1 MATARGCV
9 HTSLAGIVHQD
20 NLLQECVWRA
30 VDDRVD
36 RSQQRAPGLVVE
48 HDDHAGAG
56 KVIWIQLVLAPSERE
71 KNGREDHVLG
81 VVLQS
86 HTHTFMMGAVVCEP
100 PKLEI
105 KPEQRRRE
113 ERQPSCSDRA
123 ADGELQPRQIC
134 QRGKEQ

>member
-1 MATARGCV
+1 MATGPGRV
-9 HTSLAGIVHQD
+9 RTSLAGIVHQD
-20 NLLQECVWRA
+20 YLLQECVRRA

-71 KNGREDHVLG
+71 KRERKLVLG

-86 HTHTFMMGAVVCEP
+86 HTHTHTFMMGAVMCEP
-100 PKLEI
+100 PKL
-105 KPEQRRRE
+105 
-113 ERQPSCSDRA
+113 
-123 ADGELQPRQIC
+123 
-134 QRGKEQ
+134 

>member
-1 MATARGCV
+1 MGRARGCV

-56 KVIWIQLVLAPSERE
+56 KVIWIQLVLTPSERE
-71 KNGREDHVLG
+71 KQERKSRVGSRFTVT
-81 VVLQS
+81 
-86 HTHTFMMGAVVCEP
+86 HTHT
-100 PKLEI
+100 
-105 KPEQRRRE
+105 
-113 ERQPSCSDRA
+113 
-123 ADGELQPRQIC
+123 
-134 QRGKEQ
+134 